1 MNQFHRFSKTRL
13 NIFYTIPNRL
23 GSDSTRPEPPFLTR
37 PHPYITIGIDL
48 THLYVAQRR
57 DVRVLRVKDL
67 LEGVVV
73 HLVVVDGG
81 QRVDRL
87 VAGGVD
93 RVAVGVVL
101 DVQLVVFAGCKE
113 KKSFFFKKNVFPTW
127 EIRNRK
133 KFDVSSLGARNKRHC
148 NFVEKAD
155 KLASNNFQ
163 R

>member
-1 MNQFHRFSKTRL
+1 M
-13 NIFYTIPNRL
+13 
-23 GSDSTRPEPPFLTR
+23 
-37 PHPYITIGIDL
+37 
-48 THLYVAQRR
+48 
-57 DVRVLRVKDL
+57 LRVEDL

-81 QRVDRL
+81 QRVDAP

-113 KKSFFFKKNVFPTW
+113 EAFLCKNVFPTW

-133 KFDVSSLGARNKRHC
+133 KNRREFLRSSNQ
-148 NFVEKAD
+148 KA
-155 KLASNNFQ
+155 LQFL
-163 R
+163 

>member
-1 MNQFHRFSKTRL
+1 MPRRSRFG
-13 NIFYTIPNRL
+13 PN
-23 GSDSTRPEPPFLTR
+23 STRAAFSDPRPPLLR
-37 PHPYITIGIDL
+37 IGIDL
-48 THLYVAQRR
+48 THLYVAQGG

-113 KKSFFFKKNVFPTW
+113 EAFLYKKMIFL
-127 EIRNRK
+127 RGR
-133 KFDVSSLGARNKRHC
+133 
-148 NFVEKAD
+148 
-155 KLASNNFQ
+155 
-163 R
+163 